1 MLPVRPY
8 ILVAQPG
15 ACFLAHA
22 CRKRLGG
29 KQAKDAYR
37 AE

>member
-1 MLPVRPY
+1 MLPVRTY

-15 ACFLAHA
+15 ACLLAHA

-29 KQAKDAYR
+29 KQTKDAYR